1 MSEWMKSYRVSIRF
15 KLSSSGRGIAENKAQ
30 GSGTQRAYVPT
41 GDQQAS
47 RQATLQHVA
56 GDMSYVETK
65 IE

>member
-56 GDMSYVETK
+56 GDMSYVETN